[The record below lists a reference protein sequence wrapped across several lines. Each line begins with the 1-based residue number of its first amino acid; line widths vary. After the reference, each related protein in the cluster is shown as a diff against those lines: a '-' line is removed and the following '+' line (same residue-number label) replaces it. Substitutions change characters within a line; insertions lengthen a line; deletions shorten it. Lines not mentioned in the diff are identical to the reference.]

1 MVGLEDI
8 PAIRLL
14 EGLGR
19 EFARAEVWVY
29 LGLGAFS
36 GHALGRFV
44 KAVAPWV
51 ALFYLGAVLMGQAS
65 PEVLFL
71 EVYELMERAWAFL
84 SGLNGGLLLGLG
96 LGVLSGLSD
105 R

>member
-1 MVGLEDI
+1 VGLEDV

-19 EFARAEVWVY
+19 EFARPEVWIY
-29 LGLGAFS
+29 LGFGTFA
-36 GHALGRFV
+36 GYAVGRFV

-51 ALFYLGAVLMGQAS
+51 ALFYLGAALMGQAS
-65 PEVLFL
+65 PEALLLGLYGLV
-71 EVYELMERAWAFL
+71 ERAWAFL